1 MKALYPQIP
10 SPCFVLEENKFR
22 SNLQLIKDLATE
34 ADVEFILA
42 FKGFSMW
49 SAFDIVREY
58 IHGATASSLHEAEMC
73 SQYMHTPSHT
83 YMVAIADDEIDA
95 ILDLSSHISFNSLT
109 QYERYKEK
117 AKHKKVSMGLR
128 VNPQFSKAHTELYNP
143 GSPQSRLG
151 VSPEYLQQGLP
162 ADIEGLHFHVLCENN
177 SYDLEEVLVHVEKHF
192 SHLLPSIQW
201 LNMGGGHLVT
211 HQDYDQNHFVKLI
224 QNFKAKYPHLHLIF
238 EPGSAYAWQTGF
250 LKASVLDLVCN
261 DGVQTANLDVSFTA
275 HMPDCLEM
283 PYKPAIRH
291 ATDTLLHTDTNAFR
305 YRMGGTSCLAG
316 DYMSEYNFPTA
327 LNIGD
332 EIILEDMIHY
342 TMVKTSTFNGVKHPS
357 IGILRADGRFDLIRR
372 FGYTDFVQKL
382 S

>member
-1 MKALYPQIP
+1 MKPQYPQIP
-10 SPCFVLEENKFR
+10 SPCFVIEEKKLR
-22 SNLQLIKDLATE
+22 SNLQLIKNLADD
-34 ADVEFILA
+34 AGVEFILA

-49 SAFDIVREY
+49 STFDIVREY
-58 IHGATASSLHEAEMC
+58 IQGATASSLHEAEMC
-73 SQYMHTPSHT
+73 NQYMHTPSHT

-95 ILDLSSHISFNSLT
+95 VLDLSSHISFNSLT
-109 QYERYKEK
+109 QYERYKDK
-117 AKHKKVSMGLR
+117 ATQKKVSIGLR

-151 VSPEYLQQGLP
+151 VSPEYLQDGLP
-162 ADIEGLHFHVLCENN
+162 AGIEGLHFHVLCENN

-192 SHLLPSIQW
+192 SHLFSSIRW
-201 LNMGGGHLVT
+201 INMGGGHLVT
-211 HQDYDQNHFVKLI
+211 HKDYDRDHFIKLI
-224 QNFKAKYPHLHLIF
+224 QKFKAKYPHLHLIF

-250 LKASVLDLVCN
+250 LKASVLDIVQN
-261 DGVQTANLDVSFTA
+261 AGVRTANLDVSFTA

-291 ATDTLLHTDTNAFR
+291 AQDAELATAESPHS

-316 DYMSEYNFPTA
+316 DYMTA
-327 LNIGD
+327 YLFTEPLTIGD
-332 EIILEDMIHY
+332 EILLEDMIHY

-357 IGILRADGRFDLIRR
+357 IGILRADDRFELIRT
-372 FGYTDFVQKL
+372 FGYQDFVQKL